1 VTTQEDKEMITEK
14 QAIDWSI
21 KIRDADWN
29 YHYIDDYVSWNRG
42 REECLSVYNDAKIAK
57 LTDDDIQLVVDVFL
71 SARQTNTE
79 EYVQTQT
86 QFITDIFTRSR

>member
-1 VTTQEDKEMITEK
+1 MITEK

-29 YHYIDDYVSWNRG
+29 YHYIDDYTSWNRG
-42 REECLSVYNDAKIAK
+42 REECLNVYNEAKIAQ
-57 LTDDDIQLVVDVFL
+57 LTDDDIQLVIDVFL
-71 SARQTNTE
+71 SARQINTE
-79 EYVQTQT
+79 EYIKAQT